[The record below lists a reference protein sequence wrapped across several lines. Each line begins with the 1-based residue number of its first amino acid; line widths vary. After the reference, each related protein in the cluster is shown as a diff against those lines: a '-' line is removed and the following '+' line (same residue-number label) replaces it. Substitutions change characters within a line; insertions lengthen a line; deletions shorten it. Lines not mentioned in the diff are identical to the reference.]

1 MLYIQGWMEY
11 NEFNLNKERKNMITI
26 GEILRVSPAS
36 RSKAAGRL
44 VEVAGLR
51 TNGMG
56 RVKEVKVR
64 IMPSFGGQ
72 DAQYAYVSPKFL
84 EKHIRVQFASSE
96 EVAPAHFSSVEEVES
111 RDGYVCESTEPN
123 VQFKWALCKGVE
135 FITDK
140 EFDYIDEY
148 GYPSTTDIMC
158 GFISD
163 QWVED
168 GEKLYNIVF
177 LGDFRVVKESEI
189 TRYASPRKA

>member
-11 NEFNLNKERKNMITI
+11 NEFNLNKERKNMINI
-26 GEILRVSPAS
+26 GEIKRVSSAS
-36 RSKAAGRL
+36 RSKAAGKL

-64 IMPSFGGQ
+64 IIPSFGGQ

-84 EKHIRVQFASSE
+84 ETPVS
-96 EVAPAHFSSVEEVES
+96 AHFA
-111 RDGYVCESTEPN
+111 STEPN

-135 FITDK
+135 FQTDK
-140 EFDYIDEY
+140 EFDFIDEY
-148 GYPSTTDIMC
+148 GYPSKTGTMC

-168 GEKLYNIVF
+168 GVKLYNIVF
-177 LGDFRVVKESEI
+177 AGQFMVVPEFQIKK
-189 TRYASPRKA
+189 YCPASFA

>member
-11 NEFNLNKERKNMITI
+11 NEFNLNKERKNMINI

-64 IMPSFGGQ
+64 IIPSFGGQ

-84 EKHIRVQFASSE
+84 EKHIRVQFASSDI
-96 EVAPAHFSSVEEVES
+96 VEP
-111 RDGYVCESTEPN
+111 TT
-123 VQFKWALCKGVE
+123 QFKWALCKGVE

-148 GYPSTTDIMC
+148 GYPSKTDTMC

-189 TRYASPRKA
+189 TRYVSPRKA

>member
-1 MLYIQGWMEY
+1 
-11 NEFNLNKERKNMITI
+11 MINI
-26 GEILRVSPAS
+26 GEIKRVSTAS
-36 RSKAAGRL
+36 RSKAAGKL
-44 VEVAGLR
+44 VEVVGLR
-51 TNGMG
+51 TNSMG
-56 RVKEVKVR
+56 RIKEVKVR
-64 IMPSFGGQ
+64 VIPSFGRQ
-72 DAQYAYVSPKFL
+72 DTQYAYVSPKFL
-84 EKHIRVQFASSE
+84 ETPVS
-96 EVAPAHFSSVEEVES
+96 AHFA
-111 RDGYVCESTEPN
+111 STEPN

-148 GYPSTTDIMC
+148 GYPSTTDTMC

-189 TRYASPRKA
+189 TRYVSPRKA

>member
-1 MLYIQGWMEY
+1 MEY
-11 NEFNLNKERKNMITI
+11 NKFNLNKERKIMITI
-26 GEILRVSPAS
+26 GEIKRVSTAS

-44 VEVAGLR
+44 VEVVGLR

-56 RVKEVKVR
+56 RIKEVKVR
-64 IMPSFGGQ
+64 IIPSFGRQ
-72 DAQYAYVSPKFL
+72 DTQYAYVSPKFL
-84 EKHIRVQFASSE
+84 ETRVS
-96 EVAPAHFSSVEEVES
+96 APSA
-111 RDGYVCESTEPN
+111 STEPN

-148 GYPSTTDIMC
+148 GYPSTTDTMC

-189 TRYASPRKA
+189 TRYVSPRKA

>member
-1 MLYIQGWMEY
+1 MEY
-11 NEFNLNKERKNMITI
+11 NEFNLNKEREIMITI
-26 GEILRVSPAS
+26 GEIKYVSPVS

-44 VEVAGLR
+44 VEVVGLR

-56 RVKEVKVR
+56 RIKEVKVR
-64 IMPSFGGQ
+64 IIHNFGQ
-72 DAQYAYVSPKFL
+72 KDDQFAYVSPKFL
-84 EKHIRVQFASSE
+84 ETPAS
-96 EVAPAHFSSVEEVES
+96 AHSA
-111 RDGYVCESTEPN
+111 STEPN

-148 GYPSTTDIMC
+148 GYPSKTDTMC

-189 TRYASPRKA
+189 TRYVSPRKA

>member
-11 NEFNLNKERKNMITI
+11 NEFNLNKEREIMITI
-26 GEILRVSPAS
+26 GEIKRVSSAS

-44 VEVAGLR
+44 VEVVGLR
-51 TNGMG
+51 TNGTG

-64 IMPSFGGQ
+64 IIPSSGKTET
-72 DAQYAYVSPKFL
+72 QYAYVSPKFL
-84 EKHIRVQFASSE
+84 ETPVS
-96 EVAPAHFSSVEEVES
+96 AHFA
-111 RDGYVCESTEPN
+111 STEPN
-123 VQFKWALCKGVE
+123 AQFKWALCKGVE
-135 FITDK
+135 FQTDK
-140 EFDYIDEY
+140 EFDFIDEY
-148 GYPSTTDIMC
+148 GYPSKTDTMC

-189 TRYASPRKA
+189 TRYVSPRKA

>member
-1 MLYIQGWMEY
+1 MFYIQGWMEY
-11 NEFNLNKERKNMITI
+11 SEFNLNKEREIMITI

-64 IMPSFGGQ
+64 IIPSSGKTET
-72 DAQYAYVSPKFL
+72 QYAYVSPKFL
-84 EKHIRVQFASSE
+84 ETPVS
-96 EVAPAHFSSVEEVES
+96 AHFA
-111 RDGYVCESTEPN
+111 STEPN

-135 FITDK
+135 FQTDK
-140 EFDYIDEY
+140 EFDFIDEY
-148 GYPSTTDIMC
+148 GYPSKTDTMC

-168 GEKLYNIVF
+168 GKKLYNIVF
-177 LGDFRVVKESEI
+177 LGDFRVVEESEI
-189 TRYASPRKA
+189 TRYVSPRKA

>member
-1 MLYIQGWMEY
+1 
-11 NEFNLNKERKNMITI
+11 MITI

-64 IMPSFGGQ
+64 IIPSFGGQ

-84 EKHIRVQFASSE
+84 ETRVSAHFASSDI
-96 EVAPAHFSSVEEVES
+96 VEP
-111 RDGYVCESTEPN
+111 TT
-123 VQFKWALCKGVE
+123 QFKWALCKGVE
-135 FITDK
+135 FQTDK
-140 EFDYIDEY
+140 EFDFIDEY
-148 GYPSTTDIMC
+148 GYPSKTDTMC

-189 TRYASPRKA
+189 TRYVSPRKA

>member
-1 MLYIQGWMEY
+1 
-11 NEFNLNKERKNMITI
+11 MITI
-26 GEILRVSPAS
+26 GEIKRVLSAS

-44 VEVAGLR
+44 VEVVGLR
-51 TNGMG
+51 TNGTG

-64 IMPSFGGQ
+64 IIPSSGKTETQF
-72 DAQYAYVSPKFL
+72 AYVSPKFL
-84 EKHIRVQFASSE
+84 ETPVS
-96 EVAPAHFSSVEEVES
+96 AHFA
-111 RDGYVCESTEPN
+111 STEPN

-135 FITDK
+135 FQTDK
-140 EFDYIDEY
+140 EFDFIDEY
-148 GYPSTTDIMC
+148 GYPSKTGTMC

-189 TRYASPRKA
+189 TRYVSPRKA

>member
-1 MLYIQGWMEY
+1 
-11 NEFNLNKERKNMITI
+11 MINI
-26 GEILRVSPAS
+26 GEIKRVSTAS
-36 RSKAAGRL
+36 RSKAVGKL
-44 VEVAGLR
+44 VEVVGIR

-56 RVKEVKVR
+56 RIKEVKVR
-64 IMPSFGGQ
+64 IIPSSRKTETQF
-72 DAQYAYVSPKFL
+72 AYVSPKFL
-84 EKHIRVQFASSE
+84 ETHVSARFASSDI
-96 EVAPAHFSSVEEVES
+96 VEP
-111 RDGYVCESTEPN
+111 TT
-123 VQFKWALCKGVE
+123 QFKWALCKGVE

-148 GYPSTTDIMC
+148 GYPSKTDTMC

-189 TRYASPRKA
+189 TRYVSPRKA

>member
-11 NEFNLNKERKNMITI
+11 SEFNLNKERKIMITI
-26 GEILRVSPAS
+26 GEIKRVSSAS

-44 VEVAGLR
+44 VEVVGLR
-51 TNGMG
+51 TNGTG

-64 IMPSFGGQ
+64 IIPSSGKTET
-72 DAQYAYVSPKFL
+72 QYAYVSPKFL
-84 EKHIRVQFASSE
+84 ETHVS
-96 EVAPAHFSSVEEVES
+96 AHFA
-111 RDGYVCESTEPN
+111 STEPN

-148 GYPSTTDIMC
+148 GYPSKTDTMC

-163 QWVED
+163 QWVEG

-189 TRYASPRKA
+189 TRYVSPRKA

>member
-11 NEFNLNKERKNMITI
+11 NEFNLNKERKIMITI
-26 GEILRVSPAS
+26 GEIKRVSTAS

-44 VEVAGLR
+44 VEVVGLR

-64 IMPSFGGQ
+64 IIPSSGKTETQF
-72 DAQYAYVSPKFL
+72 AYVSPKFL
-84 EKHIRVQFASSE
+84 ETRVSAHFASSDI
-96 EVAPAHFSSVEEVES
+96 VEP
-111 RDGYVCESTEPN
+111 TT
-123 VQFKWALCKGVE
+123 QFKWALCKGVE

-148 GYPSTTDIMC
+148 GYPSKTDTMC

-168 GEKLYNIVF
+168 GKKLYNIVF
-177 LGDFRVVKESEI
+177 LGDFRVVEESEI
-189 TRYASPRKA
+189 TRYVSPRKA

>member
-1 MLYIQGWMEY
+1 
-11 NEFNLNKERKNMITI
+11 MITI
-26 GEILRVSPAS
+26 GEIKRVSTAS

-44 VEVAGLR
+44 VEVVGLR

-56 RVKEVKVR
+56 RIKEVKVR
-64 IMPSFGGQ
+64 IIPSFGRK
-72 DAQYAYVSPKFL
+72 DTQYAYVSPKFL

-96 EVAPAHFSSVEEVES
+96 EAES

-189 TRYASPRKA
+189 TRYVSPRKA

>member
-1 MLYIQGWMEY
+1 MFYIQGWMEY
-11 NEFNLNKERKNMITI
+11 NEFNLNKEREIMITI

-96 EVAPAHFSSVEEVES
+96 EVAPAHFASNDIV
-111 RDGYVCESTEPN
+111 EPN

-148 GYPSTTDIMC
+148 GYPSTTDTMC

-168 GEKLYNIVF
+168 GKKLYNIVF
-177 LGDFRVVKESEI
+177 LGDFRVVEESEI
-189 TRYASPRKA
+189 TRYVSPRKA

>member
-1 MLYIQGWMEY
+1 
-11 NEFNLNKERKNMITI
+11 MITI
-26 GEILRVSPAS
+26 GEIKRVSSAS

-44 VEVAGLR
+44 VEVVGLR
-51 TNGMG
+51 TNGTG

-64 IMPSFGGQ
+64 IIPSSGKTET
-72 DAQYAYVSPKFL
+72 QYAYVSPKFL
-84 EKHIRVQFASSE
+84 ETPVS
-96 EVAPAHFSSVEEVES
+96 AHFA
-111 RDGYVCESTEPN
+111 STEPN

-135 FITDK
+135 FQTDK
-140 EFDYIDEY
+140 EFDFIDEY
-148 GYPSTTDIMC
+148 GYPSKTDTMC

-189 TRYASPRKA
+189 TRYVSPRKA

>member
-1 MLYIQGWMEY
+1 MEY
-11 NEFNLNKERKNMITI
+11 NEFNLNKERKIMITI
-26 GEILRVSPAS
+26 GEIKRVSTAS

-44 VEVAGLR
+44 VEVVGLR

-56 RVKEVKVR
+56 RIKEVKVR
-64 IMPSFGGQ
+64 IIPSFGRQ
-72 DAQYAYVSPKFL
+72 DTQYAYVSPKFL
-84 EKHIRVQFASSE
+84 ETHVS
-96 EVAPAHFSSVEEVES
+96 AHSA
-111 RDGYVCESTEPN
+111 STEPN

-148 GYPSTTDIMC
+148 GYPSTTDTMC

-189 TRYASPRKA
+189 TRYVSPRKA

>member
-1 MLYIQGWMEY
+1 MEY
-11 NEFNLNKERKNMITI
+11 NEFNLNKERKIMITI
-26 GEILRVSPAS
+26 GEIKRVSTAS

-44 VEVAGLR
+44 VEVVGLR

-56 RVKEVKVR
+56 RIKEVKVR
-64 IMPSFGGQ
+64 IIPSFGRQ
-72 DAQYAYVSPKFL
+72 DTQYAYVSPKFL
-84 EKHIRVQFASSE
+84 ETPASANS
-96 EVAPAHFSSVEEVES
+96 A
-111 RDGYVCESTEPN
+111 STEPN

-148 GYPSTTDIMC
+148 GYPSTTDTMC

-189 TRYASPRKA
+189 TRYVSPRKA

>member
-26 GEILRVSPAS
+26 GEIKRVSTAS

-44 VEVAGLR
+44 VEVVGLR

-56 RVKEVKVR
+56 RIKEVKVR
-64 IMPSFGGQ
+64 IIPSFGRQ
-72 DAQYAYVSPKFL
+72 DIQFAYVSPKFL
-84 EKHIRVQFASSE
+84 ETPVS
-96 EVAPAHFSSVEEVES
+96 AHFA
-111 RDGYVCESTEPN
+111 STEPN

-135 FITDK
+135 FQTDK
-140 EFDYIDEY
+140 EFDFIDEY
-148 GYPSTTDIMC
+148 GYPSKTDIMC

>member
-1 MLYIQGWMEY
+1 MFYIQGWMEY
-11 NEFNLNKERKNMITI
+11 NEFNLNKERKNMINI
-26 GEILRVSPAS
+26 GEIKRVSTVS
-36 RSKAAGRL
+36 RSKAAGKL
-44 VEVAGLR
+44 VEVVGLR

-64 IMPSFGGQ
+64 IIPSFGGQ
-72 DAQYAYVSPKFL
+72 NVQYAYVSPKFL

-96 EVAPAHFSSVEEVES
+96 EVAPAHFASNDIVEP
-111 RDGYVCESTEPN
+111 TT
-123 VQFKWALCKGVE
+123 QFKWALCKGVE

-148 GYPSTTDIMC
+148 GYPSKTDIMC

-189 TRYASPRKA
+189 TRYVSPRKA

>member
-1 MLYIQGWMEY
+1 
-11 NEFNLNKERKNMITI
+11 MITI
-26 GEILRVSPAS
+26 GEIKRVSSAS

-44 VEVAGLR
+44 VEVVGLR
-51 TNGMG
+51 TNGTG

-64 IMPSFGGQ
+64 IIPSSGKTET
-72 DAQYAYVSPKFL
+72 QYAYVSPKFL
-84 EKHIRVQFASSE
+84 ETPVSGALASRE
-96 EVAPAHFSSVEEVES
+96 KV
-111 RDGYVCESTEPN
+111 ESTEPN

-135 FITDK
+135 FQTDK
-140 EFDYIDEY
+140 EFDFIDEY
-148 GYPSTTDIMC
+148 GYPSKTDTMC

-189 TRYASPRKA
+189 TRYVSPRKA

>member
-1 MLYIQGWMEY
+1 
-11 NEFNLNKERKNMITI
+11 MITI
-26 GEILRVSPAS
+26 GEIKRVSTAS

-44 VEVAGLR
+44 VEVVGLR
-51 TNGMG
+51 TNGTG

-64 IMPSFGGQ
+64 IIPSSGKTETR
-72 DAQYAYVSPKFL
+72 YAYVSPKFL
-84 EKHIRVQFASSE
+84 ETPVS
-96 EVAPAHFSSVEEVES
+96 AHFA
-111 RDGYVCESTEPN
+111 STEPN

-148 GYPSTTDIMC
+148 GYPSTTDTMC

-189 TRYASPRKA
+189 TRYVSPRKA

>member
-1 MLYIQGWMEY
+1 
-11 NEFNLNKERKNMITI
+11 MITI

-64 IMPSFGGQ
+64 IIPSFGRQ
-72 DAQYAYVSPKFL
+72 DTQYAYVSPKFL
-84 EKHIRVQFASSE
+84 EKHIRVKFA
-96 EVAPAHFSSVEEVES
+96 SVEEVES

-148 GYPSTTDIMC
+148 GYPSKTDIMC

-189 TRYASPRKA
+189 TRYVSPRKA

>member
-1 MLYIQGWMEY
+1 
-11 NEFNLNKERKNMITI
+11 MITI
-26 GEILRVSPAS
+26 GEIKRVSSAS

-44 VEVAGLR
+44 VEVVGLR
-51 TNGMG
+51 TNGTG

-64 IMPSFGGQ
+64 IIPSSGKTET
-72 DAQYAYVSPKFL
+72 QYAYVSPKFL
-84 EKHIRVQFASSE
+84 ETPVS
-96 EVAPAHFSSVEEVES
+96 AHFA
-111 RDGYVCESTEPN
+111 YTEPN

-135 FITDK
+135 FQTDK
-140 EFDYIDEY
+140 EFDFIDEY
-148 GYPSTTDIMC
+148 GYPSKTDTMC

-189 TRYASPRKA
+189 TRYVSPRKA

>member
-1 MLYIQGWMEY
+1 
-11 NEFNLNKERKNMITI
+11 MITI

-64 IMPSFGGQ
+64 IIPSFGGQ

-84 EKHIRVQFASSE
+84 ETRVSAHFASSDI
-96 EVAPAHFSSVEEVES
+96 VEP
-111 RDGYVCESTEPN
+111 TT
-123 VQFKWALCKGVE
+123 QFKWALCKGVE
-135 FITDK
+135 FQTDK

-148 GYPSTTDIMC
+148 GYPSKTDTMC

-189 TRYASPRKA
+189 TRYVSPRKA